1 MFARCGA
8 GFFPTVV
15 GADAGRT
22 GVGAGPE
29 APTPSLFLSAN
40 LVRSGR
46 TRSPRARVHCRD
58 RNQQASCHTDP
69 TAPPGRPPLSRRD
82 SRSSSLCDWAVWD
95 AAGQGNTGTSG
106 VRGKTG
112 HLRVPSGE
120 TPRRTWAACK
130 AVHFRDFLAM
140 LSHGSVRVGGPPSPR
155 APGRLLLSP
164 QPRYH
169 GDGRGGVKGI
179 DAEKSFNSD

>member
-69 TAPPGRPPLSRRD
+69 TRTSWPAPTLQARLPVFLTVRLGGVGCSRPRKH
-82 SRSSSLCDWAVWD
+82 WD
-95 AAGQGNTGTSG
+95 QWCQRKDGA
-106 VRGKTG
+106 
-112 HLRVPSGE
+112 
-120 TPRRTWAACK
+120 
-130 AVHFRDFLAM
+130 
-140 LSHGSVRVGGPPSPR
+140 PPSPLWR
-155 APGRLLLSP
+155 NSQKNMG
-164 QPRYH
+164 
-169 GDGRGGVKGI
+169 
-179 DAEKSFNSD
+179 SF